1 MTGSPGQPRAA
12 PADTTGV
19 STHPRTSA
27 RPAPNAAGAAAAAA
41 DLRTLE
47 QRNADLVARL
57 SRDVGRP
64 LAAIVGDAEAAI
76 DEWEATPDELK
87 LDRVD
92 RIHLQARR
100 LGQLVDDILTMCRL
114 DSGAVQADRVPVVL
128 GPAVDQALGAV
139 PQLAG
144 LAGLNRAGRVVALAD
159 PAHLRRILVALL
171 ANAASHGRPPVRV
184 DAQGTGDGLVE
195 LRVRDHGRG
204 VPAELVPRLFDR
216 GSAWARPVP
225 GPAAAV
231 HGAGL
236 GLFIAGRLAEA
247 NGATLAYEPNIPAGS
262 CFTLRLEAF
271 RS

>member
-1 MTGSPGQPRAA
+1 
-12 PADTTGV
+12 V
-19 STHPRTSA
+19 STHRRASA
-27 RPAPNAAGAAAAAA
+27 RTAPTAAAAA

-47 QRNADLVARL
+47 RRNADLVARL

-100 LGQLVDDILTMCRL
+100 LGELVDDILAMCRL
-114 DSGAVQADRVPVVL
+114 DSGPVQASRVPVVL
-128 GPAVDQALGAV
+128 GLAVDQALDAV
-139 PQLAG
+139 PPLAAA
-144 LAGLNRAGRVVALAD
+144 AGLNRAGRVVALAD
-159 PAHLRRILVALL
+159 PAHLRRILVTLL
-171 ANAASHGRPPVRV
+171 ANAAGHGRPPVQV
-184 DAQGTGDGLVE
+184 DAWGTGDGLVE
-195 LRVRDHGRG
+195 LRVRDHGPG

-216 GSAWARPVP
+216 GSARASPVP

-247 NGATLAYEPNIPAGS
+247 NGAILAYEPNTPTGS